1 VKCPKLQPKPF
12 QTSQAINLA
21 LLCSAVAYAFLLIP
35 TVMVHLQAASGH
47 VDVSRLMDLPWSE
60 ILSLS
65 KKWKWLIDFGIVLVG
80 GLTTWLYWRLLLTA
94 LQPHSGVQLKST
106 LLWTAVF
113 AVILSGVIPFH
124 SRDVFGYINRGAEQ
138 VVYGVNPY
146 LVPVEGIKTWHEDL
160 LFHEHW
166 IHNPCPYGFFFAQ
179 ATAWMVAL
187 GGKTF
192 WGSFLVAKGLNVIL
206 FLGLTFLIYQTVLR
220 QSALRLSGQQPSLTA
235 KNQALF
241 AAMMFG
247 CNPLMLM
254 QLVGNGHN
262 DLWVGG
268 GLVLTFFFAISE
280 KQRHWMWPVF
290 LLTALVK
297 YTVLLLLPV
306 LLVWT
311 WINRTQL
318 KWGQAIFLSLFT
330 VGFSIWPYA
339 ADLPHFPWD
348 KILENATLSQ
358 HSFHSALSRTVQ
370 YLGVGLLGWDMDLEQ
385 VRKGIK
391 WLLCAVVIGVLFVSI
406 KRMRIASKNN
416 PLSDSESL
424 NSEGH
429 EGLLSDAYTG
439 KTSLQN
445 ALLWAMTALM
455 VSFLLVASAKFHAW
469 YIGSF
474 FPLLCLFPKGHFF
487 QRLGL
492 WLSVSQL
499 GAFTFLENVHILNAL
514 LLNGLPLYLACQD
527 TQKSVTNC

>member
-1 VKCPKLQPKPF
+1 MTGSVTWANLQPKPF
-12 QTSQAINLA
+12 QTRQAFVSA
-21 LLCSAVAYAFLLIP
+21 LCLSAVAYALLLIP
-35 TVMVHLQAASGH
+35 TVMTHLQAASSL

-65 KKWKWLIDFGIVLVG
+65 KKWKWLIDLGLVLVG

-94 LQPHSGVQLKST
+94 SQPNSDLQLKT
-106 LLWTAVF
+106 ILLWTGLF
-113 AVILSGVIPFH
+113 ALILAGVIPFH

-179 ATAWMVAL
+179 ATAWMVTL
-187 GGKTF
+187 GGKVF
-192 WGSFLVAKGLNVIL
+192 WGAFLVAKLMNVTLYIA
-206 FLGLTFLIYQTVLR
+206 LTWLIAKVIR
-220 QSALRLSGQQPSLTA
+220 RLSENETLAMTG
-235 KNQALF
+235 AL
-241 AAMMFG
+241 MFG
-247 CNPLMLM
+247 WNPLMLM

-262 DLWVGG
+262 DLWVGF
-268 GLVLTFFFAISE
+268 GLVLTFFLAISE
-280 KQRHWMWPVF
+280 RQQHWMWPVF
-290 LLTALVK
+290 ILTALVK

-311 WINRTQL
+311 WLNRSQL
-318 KWGQAIFLSLFT
+318 KWGQAILLSLFT

-339 ADLPHFPWD
+339 MDLPHFPWD

-358 HSFHSALSRTVQ
+358 HSFHSALSRMMQ
-370 YLGVGLLGWDMDLEQ
+370 YLGIGLLGWDMDLEQ
-385 VRKGIK
+385 FRKWIK
-391 WLLCAVVIGVLFVSI
+391 WLLCALVIGVLFVSI
-406 KRMRIASKNN
+406 QKLIIFSKNN
-416 PLSDSESL
+416 LRPSA
-424 NSEGH
+424 EGDIN
-429 EGLLSDAYTG
+429 EGLEVIHHTDPAQHFSF
-439 KTSLQN
+439 QN
-445 ALLWAMTALM
+445 TFAQNTLLWSMTALM

-474 FPLLCLFPKGHFF
+474 FPLLCLFPKCHFF

-492 WLSVSQL
+492 WLSVFQL

-514 LLNGLPLYLACQD
+514 LLNGLPLYLAWQD
-527 TQKSVTNC
+527 TQKSVTKR